1 MTKLNGS
8 KTKVNKVVLAYS
20 GGLDTSVILP
30 WLIENYGCEVV
41 CYTADVGQGAELGG
55 LEEKAFACGA
65 SKIIIED
72 LQEQFASDYL
82 FPYIRSGAVYE
93 GKYLLGTS
101 VARPLIAK
109 RQAEIALQEGADAV
123 AHGCT
128 GKGNDQVRFE
138 LTFMAVGP
146 NLKVIAPWRE
156 WSITSREDALDYAAA
171 HNIPVTSTIK
181 SIYSRDA
188 NLWHLSHEGGI
199 LENPW
204 AEPEEEMY
212 QMSNSP
218 ENAPDQAQMVEIEFV
233 KGYPVALDGK
243 KLSPMNI
250 IKALN
255 QIGGLHGIGRVDL
268 VENRLVGMKSHGV
281 YETPGGTILMAAHKE
296 LESITLDRDTAHYKE
311 LVSSRYAELVYNGL
325 WFTPLKDALDAFI
338 DKTQETVTGSVRL
351 KLYKGNVISAGRQSP
366 YSLYRE
372 DFATFGYAST
382 YSHSDAQ
389 GFINLFGLPMKVKA
403 MVGIAPEVHEVEP
416 STIIRD

>member
-30 WLIENYGCEVV
+30 WLIENYGCEVI

-218 ENAPDQAQMVEIEFV
+218 ENAPDQAQTVEIEFV
-233 KGYPVALDGK
+233 KGFPVALDGK

-338 DKTQETVTGSVRL
+338 DKTQETVTGNVRL